1 MIKKLYPF
9 SLFNDLCEKPKQSI
23 VISVDVFGRCACL
36 FVCVCVCFFLKSF
49 VIVGEDCHIGEGSKR
64 ER

>member
-1 MIKKLYPF
+1 MISVK
-9 SLFNDLCEKPKQSI
+9 KPKQSI
-23 VISVDVFGRCACL
+23 VISVDVSGRCACL
-36 FVCVCVCFFLKSF
+36 FVCACVCVFLFLKSF

>member
-9 SLFNDLCEKPKQSI
+9 SLFNDLCEKPKQSM
-23 VISVDVFGRCACL
+23 VISVVVSGRCVFL
-36 FVCVCVCFFLKSF
+36 CVFFFLESF

>member
-36 FVCVCVCFFLKSF
+36 FVCFFLKSF